1 MKSCSRYITAPLHN
15 SFIIA
20 MQFLL
25 LFVTCLASFFLKR
38 KRSVKCKSV
47 MNKFC
52 AGFLMSVFLF
62 CFCFLTEV
70 YDNRF
75 YMKGLHQ
82 LHSETPLQEDRL
94 HLPQVLSKLALI
106 FKFGRKKCWVYIGD
120 AQSVWTTDFS
130 IFNPA
135 S

>member
-1 MKSCSRYITAPLHN
+1 MQSLYHSSTPWFFYYSNAVF
-15 SFIIA
+15 SFVCY
-20 MQFLL
+20 
-25 LFVTCLASFFLKR
+25 LFGIVFLKR
-38 KRSVKCKSV
+38 KRSVKCKSA
-47 MNKFC
+47 MNKFY

-94 HLPQVLSKLALI
+94 LLPQVLSKLALI
-106 FKFGRKKCWVYIGD
+106 FKFGRKKCWVYTGD

-130 IFNPA
+130 IFSPA